1 MTRSRLTATEILHG
15 ARAYSHNASRR
26 AHQLSGPKRV
36 RVMHEPVGDASL
48 NDGID
53 SPCEHCG
60 YQICSCGPC
69 ATCGEVPYYCS
80 GSHAYEPAP
89 AVQPIPAPPAEQRF
103 VVGQRVR
110 LRSGFRF
117 DDRAIGLIAT
127 VASWADADA
136 SPISIQYAREQGY
149 TIPLKLDDPC
159 INYGWQFA
167 KSDEWLEPAPIA
179 EAPAAESDEAVLR
192 RCGWSGRP
200 GASFLDYYLADGT
213 ALWVS
218 QLGASPSWFRSGG
231 DGETHNAPTLL
242 QAACAA
248 LSIELV
254 GRNGVGFVA
263 VVGGQDVCG
272 ADAESC
278 ARAALLAY
286 ASRGKP

>member
-36 RVMHEPVGDASL
+36 RVMHEPIGDASR

-53 SPCEHCG
+53 NPCQHCG
-60 YQICSCGPC
+60 YQICNCGPC
-69 ATCGEVPYYCS
+69 ATCGEVPYYCN

-103 VVGQRVR
+103 KVGDRVR
-110 LRSGFRF
+110 CIEGARGLARGAEYVVRGIDHDSCRATYLLLEGDGNEGGWLEERF
-117 DDRAIGLIAT
+117 
-127 VASWADADA
+127 
-136 SPISIQYAREQGY
+136 
-149 TIPLKLDDPC
+149 
-159 INYGWQFA
+159 
-167 KSDEWLEPAPIA
+167 EPAPIA
-179 EAPAAESDEAVLR
+179 EAPAVESDEAVLR
-192 RCGWSGRP
+192 RCGWTGRP
-200 GASFLDYYLADGT
+200 GASFLDYHLADGT

-248 LSIELV
+248 LGITLKEHSMRGLWAAAGLV
-254 GRNGVGFVA
+254 GDTHRVIVGFESK
-263 VVGGQDVCG
+263 C

>member
-136 SPISIQYAREQGY
+136 SPISIQY

-179 EAPAAESDEAVLR
+179 EAPAVESDEAVLL
-192 RCGWSGRP
+192 RCGWASDGCGYLDHAGQGGRGGRSVSRRLISG
-200 GASFLDYYLADGT
+200 SYLYTENVLD
-213 ALWVS
+213 VS
-218 QLGASPSWFRSGG
+218 AWRR
-231 DGETHNAPTLL
+231 APTLL

-272 ADAESC
+272 ADAEGC